1 MRITADGPLLM
12 TGIRLKAKMPF
23 WGIRG
28 TCSFLKNLSS
38 FPSIACPQLSV
49 KAGLNSF
56 EAFEGFE
63 KVVDGHSGIAGL

>member
-1 MRITADGPLLM
+1 MEDIDAPSFEEPGILFLPQKSVLLSLPV
-12 TGIRLKAKMPF
+12 TV
-23 WGIRG
+23 
-28 TCSFLKNLSS
+28 S
-38 FPSIACPQLSV
+38 SV